1 MKGSA
6 GMRKWIFL
14 SKTIVVVLMFVGIF
28 GATSVNARAG
38 DFDPDFYAAQYPD
51 VVAAYGTNPN
61 ALYSHYLTF
70 GVNEHRYKNREDMVA
85 AQNGQQITQN
95 APSTYVDVDIDNQT
109 MNFYVDGV
117 SVLSS
122 AVVTGNTQNGNGT
135 PRGVFF
141 IDSKVPGKYLVGPTW
156 NVWVNRWMRFT
167 GAVGLH
173 DASWRSEFG
182 GDIYTYNGSHGCVN
196 LPSDVANTLYDMVSV
211 GTMVIVH

>member
-1 MKGSA
+1 MKGIKILCKGFA
-6 GMRKWIFL
+6 TLLLLMA
-14 SKTIVVVLMFVGIF
+14 VL
-28 GATSVNARAG
+28 GATNIKAQAS
-38 DFDPDFYAAQYPD
+38 DFDPEFYASQYPD
-51 VVAAYGTNPN
+51 VVAAYGKDPN
-61 ALYSHYLTF
+61 ALYSHYITF
-70 GVNEHRYKNREDMVA
+70 GKNEHRYKNAEEA
-85 AQNGQQITQN
+85 AAGGQDN
-95 APSTYVDVDIDNQT
+95 ADTSDVPSTYVDVDIDNQV
-109 MNFYVDGV
+109 MNYYVNGV
-117 SVLSS
+117 SILSS
-122 AVVTGNTQNGNGT
+122 PVVTGNTRNGNGT

-196 LPSDVANTLYDMVSV
+196 LPSDVANTLYDLVSV